1 MKYSPTVPLVFRD
14 SHYFSS
20 PCFFETFFLQE
31 AVWLNFCPSA
41 LDAKGYEKK
50 LSFFRQT
57 LSNYGSRGGI
67 PENGCRHS
75 SFRPAYYIFLAICPG
90 ILCRSGT
97 VQQLGLYRWIMGKVF
112 IRNFCIIAHI
122 DHGKS
127 TLADRFLEITD
138 TVSKSKMQSQ
148 VLDDMDLERE
158 RGITIKSHPIRMQYK
173 ARNGNHYQIN
183 LIDTPGH
190 VDFSYEVSRSLA
202 ACEGAIL
209 VVDASQGIEAQTLTN
224 IFLALENN
232 LEIIPVLNKVDLPSA
247 HPEEVGRQVAD
258 LLGVDQSSILSCSA
272 KTGEGVPEILEQVLS
287 VVPPPAGNSDKPLK
301 ALIFD
306 SKFDSFRGA
315 VAYIRVFEGTI
326 SRGDQI
332 TFFSTGIHY
341 EVDEIGYFRLG
352 RVPVDQLK
360 TGEVGYMIASIR
372 TVSDIKIGDTVT
384 TRLRGATEPVPGYR
398 EVKPMVFS
406 GIYPVDKADYEDLRG
421 ALEKLQLNDSSI
433 SYEPE
438 TSSALGFGFRAG
450 FLGLLHME
458 IIQERLFR
466 EFNVNIITTVPN
478 VKYTIR
484 LKTGEEVYIESP
496 AKMPHQQEIDY
507 INEPIAKIQIITP
520 SDFVGAII
528 KLCEEK
534 RGKMGT
540 MEYLETTRVCLH
552 YRIPLSEIIIDFF
565 DRLKSCSR
573 GYASMDYEFDGY
585 ERENLVK
592 LDVLIN
598 GTPVDAFSSIVH
610 KDNTYHFGQAITSKL
625 KSLIPRQQYEVA
637 LQAAIGTK
645 VIARSTVK
653 AYRKDVTSKC
663 YGGDITRK
671 RKLLEKQKEGKKRM
685 KQVGNIEIP
694 QEAFLAV
701 LSRE

>member
-1 MKYSPTVPLVFRD
+1 MFPSHSRGATRCLFRIC
-14 SHYFSS
+14 S
-20 PCFFETFFLQE
+20 
-31 AVWLNFCPSA
+31 
-41 LDAKGYEKK
+41 
-50 LSFFRQT
+50 
-57 LSNYGSRGGI
+57 YGSFVDKA
-67 PENGCRHS
+67 H
-75 SFRPAYYIFLAICPG
+75 
-90 ILCRSGT
+90 
-97 VQQLGLYRWIMGKVF
+97 

-127 TLADRFLEITD
+127 TLADRFLEITG
-138 TVSKSKMQSQ
+138 TISKIRMQAQ

-158 RGITIKSHPIRMQYK
+158 RGITIKSHPIRMNYTAENGEIYQY
-173 ARNGNHYQIN
+173 N

-224 IFLALENN
+224 IFLALEND
-232 LEIIPVLNKVDLPSA
+232 LAIIPVLNKVDLPSA
-247 HPEEVGRQVAD
+247 HPEEVRRQVSD
-258 LLGVDQSSILSCSA
+258 LLGIDEQSILACSA
-272 KTGEGVPEILEQVLS
+272 KTGEGVAPVLEKVISEI
-287 VVPPPAGNSDKPLK
+287 PPPEGDSEAALK
-301 ALIFD
+301 SLIFD
-306 SKFDSFRGA
+306 SIFDSFRGA
-315 VAYIRVFEGTI
+315 VAYIRLFEGTI
-326 SRGDQI
+326 RKGDQI
-332 TFFSTGIHY
+332 TFMSTGINY
-341 EVDEIGYFRLG
+341 EVDEIGYFKMG
-352 RVPVDQLK
+352 RVPSDMLQS
-360 TGEVGYMIASIR
+360 GEVGYVIASIR
-372 TVSDIKIGDTVT
+372 TVSDIKIGDTIT
-384 TRLRGATEPVPGYR
+384 TRKNGTHVPVSGYR

-406 GIYPVDKADYEDLRG
+406 GIYPVDKADYEDLRT

-433 SYEPE
+433 TYEPE

-478 VKYTIR
+478 VKYLVR
-484 LKTGEEVYIESP
+484 MKTGEELYVESP
-496 AKMPHQQEIDY
+496 AKMPALQEIEY
-507 INEPIAKIQIITP
+507 ICEPIAGIQLITP
-520 SDFVGAII
+520 SEFVGPLM

-565 DRLKSCSR
+565 DKMKSCSR
-573 GYASMDYEFDGY
+573 GYASMDYDFDGY

-592 LDVLIN
+592 LDILIN
-598 GTPVDAFSSIVH
+598 GAAVDAFSSIVH
-610 KDNTYHFGQAITSKL
+610 RDHTYHFGQGITSKL
-625 KSLIPRQQYEVA
+625 KELIPRQQYEVA
-637 LQAAIGTK
+637 IQAAIGTK

-653 AYRKDVTSKC
+653 AYRKDVTAKC

-671 RKLLEKQKEGKKRM
+671 RKLIEKQKEGKRRM
-685 KQVGNIEIP
+685 KQVGNVEIP

-701 LSRE
+701 LQRD

>member
-1 MKYSPTVPLVFRD
+1 MAERVVLDHHPGMTGSPV
-14 SHYFSS
+14 
-20 PCFFETFFLQE
+20 
-31 AVWLNFCPSA
+31 
-41 LDAKGYEKK
+41 EK
-50 LSFFRQT
+50 
-57 LSNYGSRGGI
+57 
-67 PENGCRHS
+67 EH
-75 SFRPAYYIFLAICPG
+75 
-90 ILCRSGT
+90 
-97 VQQLGLYRWIMGKVF
+97 

-127 TLADRFLEITD
+127 TLADRFLELTNTI
-138 TVSKSKMQSQ
+138 SKEKMQAQ

-158 RGITIKSHPIRMQYK
+158 RGITIKSHPIRMRYTAQD
-173 ARNGNHYQIN
+173 GTHYQFN

-209 VVDASQGIEAQTLTN
+209 VVDATQGIEAQTLTN
-224 IFLALENN
+224 IYLALDND
-232 LEIIPVLNKVDLPSA
+232 LAIIPVLNKVDLPSA
-247 HPEEVGRQVAD
+247 HPEEVRRQVAE
-258 LLGVDQSSILSCSA
+258 LLGIDPASILACSA
-272 KTGEGVPEILEQVLS
+272 KTGEGVAPILERVLS
-287 VVPPPAGNSDKPLK
+287 DVPPPKGDAASPLK

-315 VAYIRVFEGTI
+315 VAYVRIFEGTMR
-326 SRGDQI
+326 RGEAI
-332 TFFSTGIHY
+332 RFFSTGIND
-341 EVDEIGYFRLG
+341 EVDEIGFFRMG
-352 RVPVDQLK
+352 RVPLDALQA
-360 TGEVGYMIASIR
+360 GEVGYMIANIR
-372 TVSDIKIGDTVT
+372 TVSDIRIGDTVT
-384 TRLRGATEPVPGYR
+384 TRHNGTHEAVAGYR

-406 GIYPVDKADYEDLRG
+406 GIYPVDKADYEDLRS
-421 ALEKLQLNDSSI
+421 ALEKLRLNDSSI
-433 SYEPE
+433 TYEPE

-458 IIQERLFR
+458 IVQERLFR

-478 VKYTIR
+478 VKYCVR
-484 LKTGEEVYIESP
+484 CKNGDELFIESP
-496 AKMPHQQEIDY
+496 AKMPAQQEVESIS
-507 INEPIAKIQIITP
+507 EPVTKLQIITP
-520 SDFVGAII
+520 TEYVGAIM

-540 MEYLETTRVCLH
+540 MEYLEPTRVCLH

-585 ERENLVK
+585 EQENLVK
-592 LDVLIN
+592 LDILIN
-598 GTPVDAFSSIVH
+598 GIPVDAFSSIVH
-610 KDNTYHFGQAITSKL
+610 RDNTYNFGQEITSKL
-625 KSLIPRQQYEVA
+625 KGLIPRQQYEVA
-637 LQAAIGTK
+637 IQAAIGNK

-701 LSRE
+701 LSRD

>member
-1 MKYSPTVPLVFRD
+1 VDK
-14 SHYFSS
+14 
-20 PCFFETFFLQE
+20 
-31 AVWLNFCPSA
+31 A
-41 LDAKGYEKK
+41 
-50 LSFFRQT
+50 
-57 LSNYGSRGGI
+57 
-67 PENGCRHS
+67 
-75 SFRPAYYIFLAICPG
+75 
-90 ILCRSGT
+90 
-97 VQQLGLYRWIMGKVF
+97 F

-127 TLADRFLEITD
+127 TLADRFLEITG

-148 VLDDMDLERE
+148 ILDDMELERE
-158 RGITIKSHPIRMQYK
+158 RGITIKSHPIRMMYTAK
-173 ARNGNHYQIN
+173 DGNEYQFN

-224 IFLALENN
+224 IFLALDND

-247 HPEEVGRQVAD
+247 HPEEVGRQVAE
-258 LLGVDQSSILSCSA
+258 LLGVDRSTILPCSA
-272 KTGEGVPEILEQVLS
+272 KTGEGVPEVLERVLTA
-287 VVPPPAGNSDKPLK
+287 VPPPAGKADGPLK
-301 ALIFD
+301 SLIFD

-315 VAYIRVFEGTI
+315 VAYIRIFEGAI
-326 SRGDQI
+326 CKGDQI
-332 TFFSTGIHY
+332 TFLSTGINY
-341 EVDEIGYFRLG
+341 EVDEIGYFRMG
-352 RVPVDQLK
+352 RVPIDRLRA
-360 TGEVGYMIASIR
+360 GEVGYMIASIR
-372 TVSDIKIGDTVT
+372 TVSDIKIGDTIT
-384 TRLRGATEPVPGYR
+384 TRTGGTNEPVPGYR

-406 GIYPVDKADYEDLRG
+406 GIYPVDKADYEDLRS

-438 TSSALGFGFRAG
+438 TSTALGFGFRAG

-478 VKYTIR
+478 VKYRIR
-484 LKTGEEVYIESP
+484 LKSGEEVEIESP
-496 AKMPHQQEIDY
+496 ARMPQQQEIEY
-507 INEPIAKIQIITP
+507 ISEPIAKIQIITP
-520 SDFVGAII
+520 AEYVGPIM

-565 DRLKSCSR
+565 DKLKSSSR

-592 LDVLIN
+592 LDILIN
-598 GTPVDAFSSIVH
+598 GSPVDAFSSIVH
-610 KDNTYHFGQAITSKL
+610 RDTTYHYGQAITSKL
-625 KSLIPRQQYEVA
+625 KTLIPRQQYEVA